1 MRSPP
6 SQVFAGWISSTL
18 VTTEWIQLHD
28 FGFSVIREKIPNWT
42 DGQIHDYIEEHLP
55 YAAEHLR
62 NEASEWHIDG
72 KLPKFEIDDEE
83 SPYIRACASPNR
95 PLLLK
100 LRGMDPFKFENVCA
114 QILNKLGT
122 NSKTT
127 KKTND
132 GGIDFE
138 GVGLKIV
145 QSSLGVPS
153 ACNAAVVG
161 QAKRYKEGNAVRETQ
176 IREFVGAAVLRGQQL
191 RFENKLGPLAPI
203 LFAFW
208 TTSDFDANAKKF
220 ARASGVWYMD
230 GDTLASYVDHLGLVS
245 ELGQVGS

>member
-1 MRSPP
+1 MSSPP
-6 SQVFAGWISSTL
+6 SQVCASWIKTKL
-18 VTTEWIQLHD
+18 VTTDWVLLHD
-28 FGFSVIREKIPNWT
+28 FCFAVIQEKIPKWT
-42 DGQIHDYIEEHLP
+42 EGEIHDYIEEHLP
-55 YAAEHLR
+55 FVAEYLR

-72 KLPKFEIDDEE
+72 KLPKYEIDDEE
-83 SPYIRACASPNR
+83 SPYIRACESVTR

-100 LRGMDPFKFENVCA
+100 LRQMDPFKFEIVCA
-114 QILNKLGT
+114 LILNRLGT
-122 NSKTT
+122 ISKST

-138 GVGLKIV
+138 GIGLKIV
-145 QSSLGVPS
+145 PTALGVPT

-161 QAKRYKEGNAVRETQ
+161 QAKRYKEDNTVRETQ
-176 IREFVGAAVLRGQQL
+176 VREFVGAAVLRGQQL
-191 RFENKLGPLAPI
+191 RFENKLGPLTPI

-230 GDTLASYVDHLGLVS
+230 GDTLASYVDHLGLTS
-245 ELGQVGS
+245 ELEPV